1 MALRVATGRTTKVK
15 TVRGVGQ
22 TTQVKKVVVGRPVR
36 NVSSGTTSINN
47 LLGVDTSAKQDGSV
61 LVYNTSSGNFE
72 ATIELKKQDIDGGG
86 F

>member
-1 MALRVATGRTTKVK
+1 MAIKVGTGQTTQIK

-36 NVSSGTTSINN
+36 NVSSGSTSINN
-47 LLGVDTSAKQDGSV
+47 LLGVDTSGRQDGSV
-61 LVYNTSSGNFE
+61 LVYSTSSGNFE
-72 ATIELKKQDIDGGG
+72 ATIELTKQDIDGGG

>member
-1 MALRVATGRTTKVK
+1 MAIKVGTGQTTQIK

-36 NVSSGTTSINN
+36 NVSSGSTSINN
-47 LLGVDTSAKQDGSV
+47 LLGVDTSGKQDGSV
-61 LVYNTSSGNFE
+61 LVYSAASGNFE

>member
-1 MALRVATGRTTKVK
+1 MAIKVSTGQTTKVK

-22 TTQVKKVVVGRPVR
+22 TTQVKKVVVGRPVK

-47 LLGVDTSAKQDGSV
+47 LLGVDTSGKIDGSV
-61 LVYNTSSGNFE
+61 LVYSTASGNFE